1 MERITAFTDCNS
13 ESIVIRMPYNMIIEI
28 LQNCNFS
35 ERDELLEK
43 VRRASSRSSKLTHM
57 LSKIT
62 RGGEIVNV
70 LSNKATA

>member
-35 ERDELLEK
+35 EQDKLLEK
-43 VRRASSRSSKLTHM
+43 VRMASSRSSKLTHM
-57 LSKIT
+57 LSK
-62 RGGEIVNV
+62 
-70 LSNKATA
+70 LNK

>member
-35 ERDELLEK
+35 ERDKLLEK
-43 VRRASSRSSKLTHM
+43 VRMASFRSSKLTHM
-57 LSKIT
+57 LSK
-62 RGGEIVNV
+62 
-70 LSNKATA
+70 LNK

>member
-35 ERDELLEK
+35 ERDKLFEK
-43 VRRASSRSSKLTHM
+43 VRMASSRSSKLTHM
-57 LSKIT
+57 LSK
-62 RGGEIVNV
+62 
-70 LSNKATA
+70 LNK

>member
-13 ESIVIRMPYNMIIEI
+13 ESIVIRMPYNMIVEI

-43 VRRASSRSSKLTHM
+43 VRWASSRSSNLKHM
-57 LSKIT
+57 LSKLN
-62 RGGEIVNV
+62 R
-70 LSNKATA
+70 

>member
-28 LQNCNFS
+28 LQNCNLS

-57 LSKIT
+57 LSK
-62 RGGEIVNV
+62 
-70 LSNKATA
+70 LNK